1 MLMSIY
7 DPLNH
12 TSSYKTDKGYVLT
25 KNNYR
30 WADLDLSICGVSKGQ
45 DNYLPAWW
53 MSSNA

>member
-25 KNNYR
+25 KNHYR
-30 WADLDLSICGVSKGQ
+30 WADLDLPICGVSKGQ